1 MIKYLDLKDIT
12 AQHADEIQQAVA
24 GVVAGGWYLHGK
36 ETERFENDY
45 ARYLSLIHI

>member
-24 GVVAGGWYLHGK
+24 GVVDGGLNGLK
-36 ETERFENDY
+36 TTMPDIS
-45 ARYLSLIHI
+45 APVTP